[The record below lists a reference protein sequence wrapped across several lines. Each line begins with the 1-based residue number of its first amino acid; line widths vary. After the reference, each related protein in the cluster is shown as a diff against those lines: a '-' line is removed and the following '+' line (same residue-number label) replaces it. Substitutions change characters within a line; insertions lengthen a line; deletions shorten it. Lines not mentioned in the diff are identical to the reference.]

1 MLWMLKYSCV
11 LYLLLI
17 CAVICGVSVGEIC
30 FSLQVKIQSKF
41 SSTSFKEPTKI
52 PGSVVEI
59 VKSVMIYIFILTTT
73 LFVLHAIK
81 TPYYFKS
88 CLW

>member
-1 MLWMLKYSCV
+1 MDVKIQLCPILAVDLCYYLW
-11 LYLLLI
+11 
-17 CAVICGVSVGEIC
+17 C
-30 FSLQVKIQSKF
+30 FSWGNMLQVKIQSKF
-41 SSTSFKEPTKI
+41 SSTSFKEPSKI

-59 VKSVMIYIFILTTT
+59 VRSVMIYIFILTTT